1 MEEEV
6 EVEEERRAPLRRRRR
21 RRRKS
26 TGGSRGS
33 GGLRRR
39 RGEANSFFFSP
50 PLPPSSVA
58 APPKPL
64 FQRSALSHCRGRGFA
79 PCYLRGASRGKVCS
93 RSGRSKTTAKEVS
106 ASGETRE
113 RKGEGRGPRSPP
125 ASAEAGQRGGAAAR
139 FPLRS
144 RPRDPASSWSL
155 LSSWSSTS
163 SLTKKGAG
171 ARSSGGGGRSFL
183 NEVVSTEG
191 KEEDE
196 NERRR
201 QFPPFFFH
209 RFLRKNNSKK
219 NSASSLPSTMLDI
232 DADVASLAAEIKR
245 LGELGPDGT
254 VKVKYGVLFRETGD
268 VCAFLR
274 WLFFFFFFDLL
285 LVSLFLTSRPSQ
297 NKQQSRPS
305 WAPSAPP
312 KNAPSSTSK
321 VSCCCR
327 GSMTTST

>member
-1 MEEEV
+1 MEEEVEV

-50 PLPPSSVA
+50 PPPPSSAA

-64 FQRSALSHCRGRGFA
+64 FQRSALSQCRGRGFA

-113 RKGEGRGPRSPP
+113 RKGEGRGLRSPP

-139 FPLRS
+139 VPLRS

-183 NEVVSTEG
+183 NEVVSTKG

-201 QFPPFFFH
+201 QFSPFFFH

-219 NSASSLPSTMLDI
+219 TRLLLSLPPCSTSTPTSRASPRRSSAWESLARTARSKSNTACCSVRRATSVRFSDGFFSFSFSTSYSSLSFSPL
-232 DADVASLAAEIKR
+232 
-245 LGELGPDGT
+245 
-254 VKVKYGVLFRETGD
+254 
-268 VCAFLR
+268 
-274 WLFFFFFFDLL
+274 DLL
-285 LVSLFLTSRPSQ
+285 KTNNSRGPHGHPPRRQ
-297 NKQQSRPS
+297 KTRRRPLRR
-305 WAPSAPP
+305 SAAAAGGP
-312 KNAPSSTSK
+312 
-321 VSCCCR
+321 
-327 GSMTTST
+327 